1 MYYAFIHIYKF
12 FPTGV
17 IIKIVFIK
25 SSLSFH
31 CKPKKTKGCTGWG
44 LPVSPWFTV
53 TDSKGVK
60 RLKKWTVTTKFLTQT
75 SRYSKWY
82 KITASS
88 KATQILLR
96 MGTIL
101 AGGGTGFRLSIINSD
116 QSYVSGA
123 LLQRIESF
131 MEKEDLL
138 TNL

>member
-101 AGGGTGFRLSIINSD
+101 AGGGDRFQTQYHQFWPELCFGSSSSEDWIIHGKRRFVN
-116 QSYVSGA
+116 
-123 LLQRIESF
+123 
-131 MEKEDLL
+131 
-138 TNL
+138 

>member
-101 AGGGTGFRLSIINSD
+101 AGGGQVSDSVSSILTRAMFRELFFRGLNHSWKKKIC
-116 QSYVSGA
+116 
-123 LLQRIESF
+123 
-131 MEKEDLL
+131 
-138 TNL
+138 